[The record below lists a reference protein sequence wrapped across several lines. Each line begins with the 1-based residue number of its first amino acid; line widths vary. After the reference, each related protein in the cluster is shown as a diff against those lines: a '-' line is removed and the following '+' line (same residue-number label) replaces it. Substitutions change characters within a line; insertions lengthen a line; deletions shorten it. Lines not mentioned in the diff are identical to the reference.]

1 MDDDEK
7 YETLQRMLEMQHAL
21 RSVAEAAEMQAE
33 LAKATGADGL
43 AFATFMMRESLLVYS
58 KELSKFVSAYI
69 GEQ

>member
-7 YETLQRMLEMQHAL
+7 YATLRRMLEMQHAL

-33 LAKATGADGL
+33 LAKATDATGL
-43 AFATFMMRESLLVYS
+43 AFAILMLRESLLVYS
-58 KELSKFVSAYI
+58 KELSDFVTEYI